1 MKEKARS
8 DREVCISIGKIEG
21 EAQVTSNDTGW
32 SEEEKERMRQA
43 GYDDMDIIREWYS
56 LAMPFIFKRAARV
69 FAMKIRAARFHI
81 VQLRCLSYFFPC
93 QTSKKYPWAG
103 YGRHTI

>member
-32 SEEEKERMRQA
+32 NETQVMDNDTGWSEEEKERMRQA

-56 LAMPFIFKRAARV
+56 
-69 FAMKIRAARFHI
+69 
-81 VQLRCLSYFFPC
+81 
-93 QTSKKYPWAG
+93 
-103 YGRHTI
+103 

>member
-21 EAQVTSNDTGW
+21 EAQVTSTGW

-56 LAMPFIFKRAARV
+56 
-69 FAMKIRAARFHI
+69 
-81 VQLRCLSYFFPC
+81 
-93 QTSKKYPWAG
+93 
-103 YGRHTI
+103 

>member
-32 SEEEKERMRQA
+32 SEKERMRQA

-56 LAMPFIFKRAARV
+56 
-69 FAMKIRAARFHI
+69 
-81 VQLRCLSYFFPC
+81 
-93 QTSKKYPWAG
+93 
-103 YGRHTI
+103 